1 MCLFEYTFDSCDRD
15 GFYFQLASENVF
27 LGSFIFSRRVSSRFS
42 TRFEPFLVEELNL
55 SYREN

>member
-1 MCLFEYTFDSCDRD
+1 MSLFNYTFNSCDRG

-27 LGSFIFSRRVSSRFS
+27 LGGFIFSRRVSSRFS
-42 TRFEPFLVEELNL
+42 TRFELFLVEEPNL

>member
-1 MCLFEYTFDSCDRD
+1 MYLFEYTFNSCDRD

-27 LGSFIFSRRVSSRFS
+27 LRSFIFSRRVSSRFS